1 LQLLD
6 SISNKVIFISALDWG
21 TGHLIRTAVIVEKLK
36 EKNHIVIFSTEN
48 QKSFYSKLFPDILQ
62 ENIYS
67 YNINFYP
74 NKLLS
79 NIIFNIPHFFSAIRS
94 ERKILENYIKTKLVP
109 DLIISDNRYGF
120 YSSGIKS
127 ICITHQVNLQ
137 VPKIFSLAQKINFQ
151 LLKNFDEIWIP
162 DYEDEEKSLAGKL
175 SHNGSLMKVKTLK
188 YIQPLSLFKKIE
200 TQKEIDYLFII
211 SGTEKEKIYYEE
223 VFEKLAKSLQI
234 KNKNTVIKIIGSLKN
249 DGNLFLG
256 WKNYLETN
264 QLIAKSKNIITRPG
278 YSTLMDLHCI
288 KDNSQKIFLIKPK
301 YQYEQK
307 YLYHYWIDK
316 KLALDIK
323 ELLI

>member
-1 LQLLD
+1 MLD
-6 SISNKVIFISALDWG
+6 SISNKVIFISVLDWG
-21 TGHLIRTAVIVEKLK
+21 SGHLNRTAVIIEKLK

-48 QKSFYSKLFPDILQ
+48 QKLFYSKLFPDILQ
-62 ENIYS
+62 EDIHS
-67 YNINFYP
+67 YNINFNP
-74 NKLLS
+74 DKLLS
-79 NIIFNIPHFFSAIRS
+79 NIIFNIHHFFSAIRN

-120 YSSGIKS
+120 YYSGIKS
-127 ICITHQVNLQ
+127 ICITHQINLQ
-137 VPKIFSLAQKINFQ
+137 VPKIFSFAQNLNFQ

-175 SHNGSLMKVKTLK
+175 SHNENLMKVKTLK

-200 TQKEIDYLFII
+200 AQKEIYYLFII
-211 SGTEKEKIYYEE
+211 SGTKKEKIYYEK

-234 KNKNTVIKIIGSLKN
+234 KNKDVAFKIIGSLKN

-264 QLIAKSKNIITRPG
+264 QLIAKSNNIITRPG
-278 YSTLMDLHCI
+278 YSTLMDLHYI
-288 KDNSQKIFLIKPK
+288 KDDSQKIYLIEPK
-301 YQYEQK
+301 FQYEQK
-307 YLYHYWIDK
+307 YLYHYWIEK

-323 ELLI
+323 ELPT